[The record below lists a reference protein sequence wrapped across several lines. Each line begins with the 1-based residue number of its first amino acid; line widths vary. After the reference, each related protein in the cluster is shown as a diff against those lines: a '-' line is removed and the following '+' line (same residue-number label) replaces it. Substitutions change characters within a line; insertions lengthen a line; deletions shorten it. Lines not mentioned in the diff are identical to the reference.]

1 MNLILWP
8 MATLIMNLTVVCV
21 LWFGGNMV
29 NAGDLEIGKIVALL
43 ITYSN
48 NGFCSN
54 GYKYNDRLLK
64 S

>member
-29 NAGDLEIGKIVALL
+29 NTGDLEIGKNSSI
-43 ITYSN
+43 Y
-48 NGFCSN
+48 
-54 GYKYNDRLLK
+54 
-64 S
+64 